1 MKSKKLKEAAELQ
14 FDLLNLFHK
23 NFAKIF
29 HEITYGPY
37 NLNKNQKRAII
48 AIGRN
53 EEIIPSVLGEYLDL
67 QRGSLTS
74 IIDSLEKEGLIFR
87 KGDPEDRRKTILS
100 LTKAGKEYRSWLNAA
115 IQAKVSEI
123 LDRLDE
129 EEIDSYREGME
140 NMIMFF
146 EKLDERA

>member
-1 MKSKKLKEAAELQ
+1 M
-14 FDLLNLFHK
+14 
-23 NFAKIF
+23 
-29 HEITYGPY
+29 
-37 NLNKNQKRAII
+37 NKNQKRAII

-53 EEIIPSVLGEYLDL
+53 EEIIPSVLGAYLDL

-100 LTKAGKEYRSWLNAA
+100 LTEAGQEYRNWLNAA

-129 EEIDSYREGME
+129 EEITSYQESME
-140 NMIMFF
+140 NMIKYFKKM
-146 EKLDERA
+146 DERA